1 MLSKPL
7 KGTPNR
13 LYFSVTDQ
21 VISSV
26 LVQDEGRGQRL
37 VYFVSKVLQGVEL
50 RYQNIEKATFIVNFI
65 AQRLRYFFQSF
76 TIIIMIDL
84 PIKQVLRK
92 PDVTGQMIRWAIY
105 LSEFDVSYEPL
116 MTFYDKCTA
125 LLEVIMCP

>member
-1 MLSKPL
+1 M
-7 KGTPNR
+7 
-13 LYFSVTDQ
+13 
-21 VISSV
+21 
-26 LVQDEGRGQRL
+26 
-37 VYFVSKVLQGVEL
+37 YFVSKVLQGVEL